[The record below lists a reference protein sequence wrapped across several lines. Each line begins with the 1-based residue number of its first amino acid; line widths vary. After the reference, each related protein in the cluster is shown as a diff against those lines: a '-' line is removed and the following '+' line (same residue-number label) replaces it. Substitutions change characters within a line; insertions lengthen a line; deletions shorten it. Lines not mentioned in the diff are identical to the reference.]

1 MSRALAVERATAKV
15 VAKEAR
21 EAVTAAITA
30 AAKAATQAAAEA
42 VAAEKAAA
50 KAAKAFESKK
60 RLRVVQIADQARFSE
75 QALPGEV
82 EAWRQASV
90 PRLLRHGRGGGA
102 VLCAVAGGAGGCGG
116 GSSAATATANDSGGG
131 GAAGGGGGADA
142 AEGRHCLGL
151 QGRVLQQRQDQALP
165 GAGAACRQESAPR
178 LLRHGRG
185 GGAVLCADA
194 GGAGGCGDGSSAA
207 TATANDSR

>member
-1 MSRALAVERATAKV
+1 MSRALAVERAAAKAAV
-15 VAKEAR
+15 KEAR

-60 RLRVVQIADQARFSE
+60 RLRVVQIAVDQARFSE

-90 PRLLRHGRGGGA
+90 PRLLRHGRGGGT
-102 VLCAVAGGAGGCGG
+102 VLCTVAGGVGGCGG
-116 GSSAATATANDSGGG
+116 SSSSAASSSTADGGGG
-131 GAAGGGGGADA
+131 GAAGGVGGADA
-142 AEGRHCLGL
+142 ADSGRPSRSYFLANNWP
-151 QGRVLQQRQDQALP
+151 D
-165 GAGAACRQESAPR
+165 
-178 LLRHGRG
+178 
-185 GGAVLCADA
+185 
-194 GGAGGCGDGSSAA
+194 AA
-207 TATANDSR
+207 TAEGGYMT